1 MLSARWI
8 PWSLVMLGCAPNDL
22 EVLDGGAAFD
32 SGART
37 DRAVID
43 APRTDGPRAD
53 AAIAMDA
60 APATDATASD
70 ATAPDAAATDGPR
83 ADGGPADARAACTV
97 TPSAE
102 PFRSPVLRLH
112 WRATAGAFRG
122 VDQVCSTPAVADIV
136 REAPDEERVPEVA
149 FMTFDCA
156 ASYANAVLR
165 VISGRAPYTLR
176 WSQNGADRPNAEGTP
191 STLKWDG
198 HPAIADLD
206 GVPGNGLEVVAV
218 TQSNG
223 LIAFRSNGNVYW
235 RTQEARGSV
244 TGANPSVNIA
254 DLDADGVP
262 EVIAGASVFNGRTG
276 AVRWVGAA
284 ARGVNG
290 QGPLSVV
297 ADLDGDGYLE
307 VIAGRTVYENNGR
320 VRFGSPTADGFAAVA
335 DILDAAGRSGRDGTP
350 EILAVANGV
359 LYALDPSRGAVRWQV
374 TIPGMT
380 TLGGAPT
387 VGDFDGD
394 GQMEVGIAGAGAYSV
409 LDPGCTGPTNG
420 CAAAN
425 VRWSTVTEDT
435 SSQVTSST
443 VFDFNG
449 DGASEVVYN
458 DEERFQVLDGRT
470 GRVVFQDYNP
480 SQTRTEQAIV
490 ADADGDGRADII
502 FGANQ
507 CAAFA
512 GNTIPMGMT
521 AAQRVPGLEIWSSGD
536 GSWVGA
542 RATWNEHGY
551 HIDNIGDLGEIPRP
565 EPPSW
570 RTHNTFR
577 LNSARDRTLAA
588 PDLTGAGDGFT
599 CRGGAVELCVNVTN
613 RGDARVGP
621 LSVGFYD
628 RAPATGVRPLVT
640 ASTGRNLD
648 PTQTARVCATLMTTT
663 PPARVFF
670 RVDDAAAARECDEE
684 NNVGTLAV
692 DCGPM

>member
-1 MLSARWI
+1 MTPARW
-8 PWSLVMLGCAPNDL
+8 PLCAALALGCAPNDVDL
-22 EVLDGGAAFD
+22 VDAGAPVRVD
-32 SGART
+32 SGR
-37 DRAVID
+37 R
-43 APRTDGPRAD
+43 D
-53 AAIAMDA
+53 AAI
-60 APATDATASD
+60 PDATRTDVAI
-70 ATAPDAAATDGPR
+70 PDAARSDAAIPDAARIDAAIPD
-83 ADGGPADARAACTV
+83 AAVPMDARTACTV

-102 PFRSPVLRLH
+102 PFRAPALRLH

-122 VDQVCSTPAVADIV
+122 VDQVCATPVVGDIL
-136 REAPDEERVPEVA
+136 REPPDAERVPEVA

-156 ASYANAVLR
+156 NGYTNAVLR
-165 VISGRAPYTLR
+165 VISGRAPHTLL
-176 WSQNGADRPNAEGTP
+176 WSQNGADLPNTEGAR

-198 HPAIADLD
+198 HPAIGDLD
-206 GVPGNGLEVVAV
+206 GVPGNGQEIVTV
-218 TQSNG
+218 TQQGG
-223 LIAFRSNGNVYW
+223 LIAFRAAGTVYW
-235 RTQEARGSV
+235 RSAETRGTV
-244 TGANPSVNIA
+244 TGANPSINIA

-297 ADLDGDGYLE
+297 SDLDGDGRLE
-307 VIAGRTVYENNGR
+307 VIAGRTVYEHDGR
-320 VRFGSPTADGFAAVA
+320 VRFGGAMADGFSAVA
-335 DILDAAGRSGRDGTP
+335 DLLDADGRSGRDGVP
-350 EILAVANGV
+350 EVIVVADGV
-359 LYALDPSRGAVRWQV
+359 LYALDPRAGAVRWRV
-374 TIPGMT
+374 NIPGMT

-394 GQMEVGIAGAGAYSV
+394 GQMEVGVAGASAYSV

-420 CAAAN
+420 CAAVG
-425 VRWSTVTEDT
+425 VRWSAVTEDT

-449 DGASEVVYN
+449 DGATEVVYN
-458 DEERFQVLDGRT
+458 DEERFMVLDGRT
-470 GRVVFQDYNP
+470 GRVVFENFNP

-512 GNTIPMGMT
+512 GDHIPPALVAT
-521 AAQRVPGLEIWSSGD
+521 ERVPGLEIWSSGD

-542 RATWNEHGY
+542 RAVWNEHGY
-551 HIDNIGDLGEIPRP
+551 HIDNVGEQGELPRP

-577 LNSARDRTLAA
+577 LNSARDRTLSA
-588 PDLTGAGDGFT
+588 PDLTGSPEAVT
-599 CRGGAVELCVNVTN
+599 CRGGGAIELCVTVTN
-613 RGDARVGP
+613 RGDARVGT

-628 RAPATGVRPLVT
+628 RPPADGVRPVAT
-640 ASTGRNLD
+640 ATTGRNLD
-648 PTQTARVCATLMTTT
+648 PTASARVCATAMGLMTPT
-663 PPARVFF
+663 RVYF
-670 RVDDAAAARECDEE
+670 RVDDGAAARECDEG
-684 NNVGTLAV
+684 NNLGEIRV